1 MKCKK
6 CGCDLE
12 VNDKFCYNCGEIVEN
27 NIEQTEIKEPIF
39 PDAKEAPLP
48 GTSSS
53 NVKSDDTSTSIEESK
68 VESVQEKKVVEDK
81 KQTDEKDKKKKSN
94 PLVLVIIVVLAIT
107 AAILLFIL
115 LYGTE
120 GLKMASKTTTTTS
133 TTTTTTTTTTKKALL
148 TNEHVIDS
156 IKITVPSDWTYLDNT
171 SDSGT
176 IVSQTV
182 GLQINI
188 SPMNSMN
195 FENVKNDQTIIDN
208 NLVEKGIQILNK
220 NIISFE
226 GKEYLYYEVISNNTN
241 QVFLFTSI
249 SNGNTI
255 RFEIPTPNADY
266 NIAMPFVNSI
276 ATSAEIYNQ

>member
-68 VESVQEKKVVEDK
+68 VESAQEKIVVEDK

-133 TTTTTTTTTTKKALL
+133 TTTTTTTTTKKALL

-226 GKEYLYYEVISNNTN
+226 GKEYLYYEVVSNNTN

>member
-53 NVKSDDTSTSIEESK
+53 NVKSDDTSTSNEESK

-133 TTTTTTTTTTKKALL
+133 TTTTTTTTTKKALL

-171 SDSGT
+171 SNSGT

-226 GKEYLYYEVISNNTN
+226 GKEYLYYEVVSNNTN

-255 RFEIPTPNADY
+255 RFEITTPNADY

-276 ATSAEIYNQ
+276 ATSAEIYN

>member
-12 VNDKFCYNCGEIVEN
+12 TNDKFCYNCGERVDN
-27 NIEQTEIKEPIF
+27 FLEQTEIKEPIF

-53 NVKSDDTSTSIEESK
+53 NVKNDETSTSIEES
-68 VESVQEKKVVEDK
+68 VQENTIIENK
-81 KQTDEKDKKKKSN
+81 KQTVENENKNNSN
-94 PLVLVIIVVLAIT
+94 LFVLVIIVVLAIA
-107 AAILLFIL
+107 AAILLFVL

-120 GLKMASKTTTTTS
+120 GLKKASKTTTTT
-133 TTTTTTTTTTKKALL
+133 TTMTTTTTTTKKVLL

-156 IKITVPSDWTYLDNT
+156 IKITVPSNWTYFDNANE
-171 SDSGT
+171 SAT
-176 IVSQTV
+176 IESQTV

-188 SPMNSMN
+188 SPMNSIN
-195 FENVKNDQTIIDN
+195 FENAKNDQTIIDN
-208 NLVEKGIQILNK
+208 SLLEKGIQILNK
-220 NIISFE
+220 NTISFE
-226 GKEYLYYEVISNNTN
+226 GKEYLYYEVVSNNTN

-255 RFEIPTPNADY
+255 RFEITTPNADY
-266 NIAMPFVNSI
+266 NVAMSFINLIAI
-276 ATSAEIYNQ
+276 SAEIYNQ